1 VAGRVM
7 VAIVCSFGASV
18 ATDNDHTK
26 VAGLV
31 ASAMVNIFSPL
42 GPTGILAA
50 VCVVSCLVGS
60 VISNNAA
67 ALLLYPIVVDLS
79 LTYVPRR

>member
-1 VAGRVM
+1 M
-7 VAIVCSFGASV
+7 IAIVCSFGVSV
-18 ATDNDHTK
+18 ATDNEHTK

-31 ASAMVNIFSPL
+31 ASNLVAAFSPL

-50 VCVVSCLVGS
+50 VCVVSCVVGS

-79 LTYVPRR
+79 ET